1 MKLHHRKLI
10 RRAWRTTFRSVN
22 HSCVRVRWRAPDD
35 LGDALTAFGRALRA
49 RRRLAKLA
57 PRFFDEA
64 VIDRE
69 AYNRAEQRRWMAT
82 WEPVLARVYGVAHA
96 APAPTNELPPLPP
109 PRIQRAVDRQL
120 AAWQLWMEIGRAAM
134 QRQQQRHPHAILS
147 LIRLVRLTE
156 QALDFKKLA
165 LGLDSPNPLPDK
177 ITYELT
183 NLKRAYGHRDGQS
196 HSSENF
202 PGTAAPPHGPCGSGR
217 ESAPASV
224 PPLDPKPPVPA
235 LPPPETKRDITPVKL
250 VVGPHGFLTYEYPKP
265 ASDHS

>member
-1 MKLHHRKLI
+1 MVRDLSCGEHDIHLELLV
-10 RRAWRTTFRSVN
+10 RRIACRSCGKVK
-22 HSCVRVRWRAPDD
+22 RE
-35 LGDALTAFGRALRA
+35 
-49 RRRLAKLA
+49 RLA
-57 PRFFDEA
+57 
-64 VIDRE
+64 
-69 AYNRAEQRRWMAT
+69 
-82 WEPVLARVYGVAHA
+82 
-96 APAPTNELPPLPP
+96 
-109 PRIQRAVDRQL
+109 
-120 AAWQLWMEIGRAAM
+120 
-134 QRQQQRHPHAILS
+134 
-147 LIRLVRLTE
+147 RLMDL
-156 QALDFKKLA
+156 ALDLKKLA